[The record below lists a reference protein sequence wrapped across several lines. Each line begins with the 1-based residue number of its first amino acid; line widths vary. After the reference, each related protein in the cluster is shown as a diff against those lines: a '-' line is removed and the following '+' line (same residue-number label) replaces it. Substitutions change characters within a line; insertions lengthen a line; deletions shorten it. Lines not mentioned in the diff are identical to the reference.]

1 MFGKI
6 NKNYFHALATMI
18 GYVVGVGMFGIPFL
32 AVKSGLF
39 PFVFLLIGLALIQY
53 LVHVIYANIIIAT
66 PSEHLLPGYTGI
78 YLGKSAKTIVFIANL
93 FSNIGALLAYII
105 VNGIFLNQLLSP
117 YFGGNEFFYATVMF
131 IFEAI
136 VVYFGIKMIAKFEM
150 AMTAVLLF
158 VIAMIVWRG
167 VPYVQAEN
175 FTAVNPLYFFLPY
188 GALLFSLDG
197 SGCLPLLSKLLNKD
211 KVAIKSVIRLG
222 IAIPTIIILA
232 FTIVIVGIS
241 GASTSSD
248 ALSGV
253 KSIIDDGVV
262 TMALIFGVLAITT
275 SFFGVAESMRKILNW
290 DFKTNSTLS
299 WAIAVFI
306 PYILYFSGIK
316 NLAAV
321 ISVVGSIGGGLASIA
336 LILIYRK
343 IRKQKNMLPLF
354 PKFRP
359 KKIITNFLLAIIT
372 AGVVYEIYAIVVKN
386 FL

>member
-131 IFEAI
+131 VLEAI

-175 FTAVNPLYFFLPY
+175 FTAINPLYFFLPY

-253 KSIIDDGVV
+253 KSVIDDGVV

-290 DFKTNSTLS
+290 DFRINSTLS

-354 PKFRP
+354 TKFRP
-359 KKIITNFLLAIIT
+359 KKIITNFLLAIFT
-372 AGVVYEIYAIVVKN
+372 AGVAYEIYAIVAKN

>member
-1 MFGKI
+1 MKI

-32 AVKSGLF
+32 AVKSGLI
-39 PFVFLLIGLALIQY
+39 PFVFLLIALAFIQY

-105 VNGIFLNQLLSP
+105 VNGIFVNQLLSP
-117 YFGGNEFFYATVMF
+117 YFGGNEFFYATI
-131 IFEAI
+131 IFALEAT
-136 VVYFGIKMIAKFEM
+136 VVYFGIRTIAKFELL
-150 AMTAVLLF
+150 MTAGLLF

-175 FTAVNPLYFFLPY
+175 FSLINPLYFFLPY

-232 FTIVIVGIS
+232 FTVVIVGIS
-241 GASTSSD
+241 GVSTSAD

-262 TMALIFGVLAITT
+262 TMALVFGVLAITT

-290 DFKTNSTLS
+290 DYKINSNLA
-299 WAIAVFI
+299 WAITVFV
-306 PYILYFSGIK
+306 PYFLYFSGIK

-321 ISVVGSIGGGLASIA
+321 ISVVGAIGGGLASNA

-354 PKFRP
+354 PKFKP
-359 KKIITNFLLAIIT
+359 GKLITNFLLCIFG
-372 AGVVYEIYAIVVKN
+372 AGVIYEIWGIVVNN